1 MGDLPYGANRAGDR
15 YWSGDSWLDGSYS
28 DYQGPLERQPAH
40 REPAGGGNA
49 GGAGEPA
56 RDSKRPEGH
65 PRSAKEAQR
74 ELEAEVTANS
84 LEIARLVR
92 EIREQL
98 QANALAAAAD
108 AHD

>member
-1 MGDLPYGANRAGDR
+1 M
-15 YWSGDSWLDGSYS
+15 
-28 DYQGPLERQPAH
+28 
-40 REPAGGGNA
+40 
-49 GGAGEPA
+49 
-56 RDSKRPEGH
+56 
-65 PRSAKEAQR
+65 
-74 ELEAEVTANS
+74 TANS